1 MQDICSNPKP
11 THSDMALIPAQGRDP
26 ANVQAD
32 VHQARVAAEAIR
44 NERVAALGPD
54 PDCPVPIP

>member
-1 MQDICSNPKP
+1 
-11 THSDMALIPAQGRDP
+11 MALIPAQGRDP
-26 ANVQAD
+26 EDVQQEIR
-32 VHQARVAAEAIR
+32 QARAAAEAIR

>member
-1 MQDICSNPKP
+1 MQVIGASEANPQR
-11 THSDMALIPAQGRDP
+11 HDLDSGQGRDP
-26 ANVQAD
+26 ED
-32 VHQARVAAEAIR
+32 VHADIRQVRAAAEAIR

>member
-1 MQDICSNPKP
+1 MLGINLPKP
-11 THSDMALIPAQGRDP
+11 THSDMVLVPSQGKDG
-26 ANVQAD
+26 ATVQEDIAK
-32 VHQARVAAEAIR
+32 ARAAAEAIR